1 MDRGVRVS
9 RVATRAAQTSL
20 FDAVRDGSWDVV
32 QLKVRAPPPLRRPR
46 RDDRRRVARHE
57 SGPESSRSRPFPSSL
72 LHASHV
78 AHLPHRPLPAPPAPS
93 LAQLKTFA
101 TTTAITTAVAAVV
114 STALLVFAFALVV
127 FVRFALVPGGP
138 SSTSRELLFDF
149 ESPTPTAH
157 VSFLSPK
164 QLAALP
170 ATPDAITPAIM
181 RRHRALD
188 PGATFD
194 VRVHLTLP
202 ESPHNR
208 DYAGLFQVRAE
219 LLTARGDVLANATR
233 PAGLRYASTEVRW
246 LRLGLRW
253 PLYALGLREET
264 QTLTLP
270 MHRGATERRD
280 QPFAALRVAI
290 APRANA
296 STKDA
301 VPQVYKAHADIVL
314 NMGLVAG
321 FLYSYPA
328 SSFVLML
335 AATWGYLCAFALAA
349 FAIVAALGL
358 APSPSA
364 FAEEVIRR
372 AAGMVKGDA
381 LGGDGGFGGG
391 FAFPGGGVG
400 GMTTSDS
407 EESGS
412 DFDGGGGSRRAGEES
427 DGSAAKESDDERS
440 VASELGGASTA
451 GLRYRGAPTR
461 EGPGEND

>member
-32 QLKVRAPPPLRRPR
+32 QLKVRAPPPFVVPVATIVVCRTPRIWPRIVALASLPLLPPPRLTRRSP
-46 RDDRRRVARHE
+46 
-57 SGPESSRSRPFPSSL
+57 PSST
-72 LHASHV
+72 
-78 AHLPHRPLPAPPAPS
+78 PPRPPAPS

-208 DYAGLFQVRAE
+208 DVAGLFQVRAE

-270 MHRGATERRD
+270 RHRGATERRD

-381 LGGDGGFGGG
+381 LGGDGGS
-391 FAFPGGGVG
+391 AA
-400 GMTTSDS
+400 
-407 EESGS
+407 
-412 DFDGGGGSRRAGEES
+412 GSRSPGAGW
-427 DGSAAKESDDERS
+427 
-440 VASELGGASTA
+440 
-451 GLRYRGAPTR
+451 
-461 EGPGEND
+461 EG

>member
-270 MHRGATERRD
+270 MHRGAT
-280 QPFAALRVAI
+280 
-290 APRANA
+290 
-296 STKDA
+296 
-301 VPQVYKAHADIVL
+301 
-314 NMGLVAG
+314 
-321 FLYSYPA
+321 
-328 SSFVLML
+328 
-335 AATWGYLCAFALAA
+335 
-349 FAIVAALGL
+349 
-358 APSPSA
+358 
-364 FAEEVIRR
+364 
-372 AAGMVKGDA
+372 
-381 LGGDGGFGGG
+381 
-391 FAFPGGGVG
+391 
-400 GMTTSDS
+400 
-407 EESGS
+407 
-412 DFDGGGGSRRAGEES
+412 
-427 DGSAAKESDDERS
+427 
-440 VASELGGASTA
+440 
-451 GLRYRGAPTR
+451 
-461 EGPGEND
+461 